1 MSLIEGQI
9 LGAETVQ
16 ARFSRVGEEAKRR
29 VRQAVNRQGVE
40 LLRLVKQKL
49 SDDVLHVR
57 TGRLRRSIN
66 TQNQDDGS
74 TFRSSTGTNVVYARV
89 HELGFQGTVQVREH
103 MRQSKNGAFP
113 VSAHAMRM
121 NIPKR
126 SFLASS
132 LEARKVEIRVALL
145 DAIKGAGD
153 GR

>member
-16 ARFSRVGEEAKRR
+16 ARFNAVQESTRR
-29 VRQAVNRQGVE
+29 QVRQAVAAQGRE

-57 TGRLRRSIN
+57 SGRLRHSMN
-66 TQNQDDGS
+66 TQNTDDGS

-103 MRQSKNGAFP
+103 LRQTKNGAVS
-113 VSAHAMRM
+113 VSAHHMRM

-132 LEARKVEIRVALL
+132 LEARKVEIRVALI
-145 DAIKGAGD
+145 DAIKGATD